1 MIKPNHSIR
10 IPSYLTVETVEGS
23 RVVMTDNVESA
34 SAWDLFTQSSYSG
47 PRVTGRVNAYQR
59 HTIRATCAVE
69 VYDPP
74 PAGMLWGTISKGAY
88 LSRHQ
93 IGVSLQS
100 YDDYSQLSSEAL
112 GRLNESSRGGIDLSV
127 DLLQARETAALF
139 RATVRVH
146 SETLRFQKRIW
157 AVSARGF
164 RGVAKR
170 LSSHYLEYI
179 YGIKPALQTVYG
191 IAEQIHRRQASLE
204 HTEVGK
210 AKSIEGVSSVQVLTC
225 YGGYSALP
233 FDGALSKVVKY
244 SGTLSDSDIGSLGD
258 FTSLD
263 PASIAW
269 ELLPWSFVA
278 DWFYDVGGYLR
289 NLETAAMLSPG
300 FVKGFVTTSSSLAGT
315 FVKPATGF
323 IKMTSVNRQLL
334 HTWPRPELP
343 KFSAVLGS
351 SRLLAAG
358 ALITQALPRFK

>member
-23 RVVMTDNVESA
+23 RVIMTDNVESA

-47 PRVTGRVNAYQR
+47 PRVEGRVNAYQR

-69 VYDPP
+69 MYDPP
-74 PAGMLWGTISKGAY
+74 PAGMLWGTVSKGAF
-88 LSRHQ
+88 LNRHQ
-93 IGVSLQS
+93 IGISLQP

-112 GRLNESSRGGIDLSV
+112 GRLNDSSRGGIDLSV

-139 RATVRVH
+139 RATDRVH
-146 SETLRFQKRIW
+146 SETLRL
-157 AVSARGF
+157 
-164 RGVAKR
+164 AKR
-170 LSSHYLEYI
+170 VGAMGLVGVSKRLASHYLEYI

-210 AKSIEGVSSVQVLTC
+210 AKSIEGVDSVQVLTAN
-225 YGGYSALP
+225 GGYSTLP

-244 SGTLSDSDIGSLGD
+244 SCTLSDSDIGSLGD
-258 FTSLD
+258 FTSLN

-289 NLETAAMLSPG
+289 NMETAAMLSPG
-300 FVKGFVTTSSSLAGT
+300 FVRGFVTTSSSLAGT
-315 FVKPATGF
+315 FVKPASGY

-334 HTWPRPELP
+334 YTWPRPELP
-343 KFSAVLGS
+343 KFNAVLGS